1 MMETKEN
8 KMIYIRLL
16 LSSIFFVFPAI
27 LHAASFDCEKAVS
40 KIEKMICVDGE
51 VSDLDSKLG
60 RLFHLAKWGAK
71 SIVEDQK
78 NWLKNTRDKCED
90 IDCLKAVYVA
100 RISILKNANTC
111 PVIEKDILGFWIRV
125 KNGFF
130 EEMSFSESN
139 GSKDFSSWLHHR
151 PELNGTWKFS
161 NCVIQID
168 GGSGGLN
175 FSLKIQ
181 KISDRE
187 MRVFDDDEQRTAVY
201 KRIAR

>member
-1 MMETKEN
+1 
-8 KMIYIRLL
+8 MIYIRLL

-168 GGSGGLN
+168 GGPGGLN